1 MIQLPPKNLLLAAT
15 VLGGSLLLLILV
27 VQDFGGG
34 FPQLPRLA
42 PARAPNPP
50 SLVDGAFLDLF
61 SRGTLARMRAGTNTT
76 NPFYTT
82 YFQPPP
88 PPPPR
93 TTRKIELTYQ
103 GFLETT
109 GGDKRAY
116 LLVGTN
122 LVVKPVG
129 GAVIA
134 GLTVADIALKGLTLK
149 HNGTQ
154 EIVLSFSAK
163 KEVEIPV
170 E

>member
-1 MIQLPPKNLLLAAT
+1 MTELPPKNLLLAVT

-27 VQDFGGG
+27 VQDFGSS
-34 FPQLPRLA
+34 FPQSPPLA
-42 PARAPNPP
+42 ASRSPMPP
-50 SLVDGAFLDLF
+50 SLADGAFLDLF
-61 SRGTLARMRAGTNTT
+61 SPGTLARMKAGTNTP

-88 PPPPR
+88 PPAPK

-103 GFLETT
+103 GFQETT

-122 LVVKPVG
+122 LVVRPVG
-129 GAVIA
+129 GTVIA
-134 GLTVADIALKGLTLK
+134 DLTVVDIALKALILK

-154 EIVLSFSAK
+154 EVVLSFSAK
-163 KEVEIPV
+163 KDVEIPV